1 MHARAEIVAQ
11 RAISAHQRAELEL
24 GLDAQQLEV
33 QRAAAFE
40 PQALHVCRSF
50 LGKPAENLA
59 LYTYPAY
66 FSKLTM
72 YCTLTEGS
80 AGA

>member
-1 MHARAEIVAQ
+1 MGHSSPQVRSSQPLVH
-11 RAISAHQRAELEL
+11 RL
-24 GLDAQQLEV
+24 
-33 QRAAAFE
+33 E